1 MKAIGRNLIIKK
13 EKQGTSETK
22 GGLLLTES
30 QREDLRY
37 NKAKVI
43 SVGSEVIGVKKN
55 DNIYYD
61 KHAGH
66 GVEINKKVL
75 QVIKLQDVVIVL

>member
-22 GGLLLTES
+22 GGLLLTEN

-37 NKAKVI
+37 SKAKVI
-43 SVGSEVIGVKKN
+43 SVGSEVVGVKKN
-55 DNIYYD
+55 DDIYYD

-66 GVEINKKVL
+66 GVEINKEVL
-75 QVIKLQDVVIVL
+75 QIIKLQDVVIVL

>member
-22 GGLLLTES
+22 GGLLLTEN

-43 SVGSEVIGVKKN
+43 SIGSEVIGVEKN

-66 GVEINKKVL
+66 GVEIDKEVF
-75 QVIKLQDVVIVL
+75 QIIKLQDVVIVL

>member
-1 MKAIGRNLIIKK
+1 MRAIGRNLIIKK

-22 GGLLLTES
+22 GGLLLTEN

-43 SVGSEVIGVKKN
+43 SVGSEVVGVVEN
-55 DNIYYD
+55 DDIYYD

-66 GVEINKKVL
+66 GVEIDKKVL

>member
-22 GGLLLTES
+22 GGLLLTEN

-37 NKAKVI
+37 SKAKVI
-43 SVGSEVIGVKKN
+43 SVGAEVVGVKKN
-55 DNIYYD
+55 DDIYYD

-66 GVEINKKVL
+66 GVEIDKEVL
-75 QVIKLQDVVIVL
+75 QIIKLQDVVIVL

>member
-37 NKAKVI
+37 NKATVI
-43 SVGSEVIGVKKN
+43 SVGTEVVGVKEK

-66 GVEINKKVL
+66 GIEIDKEIFE
-75 QVIKLQDVVIVL
+75 VIKLQDVVIVL